1 MGLND
6 EANKQARLQKAVT
19 MSKIAAEKLDDPIFV
34 ETKERLEKAYI
45 AGWRGAKT
53 APEREEYWYRMQV
66 LEDVVIA
73 LQATRSAG
81 TLAANM
87 LEQEQKVARVG
98 K

>member
-6 EANKQARLQKAVT
+6 EANKQVRLQKAVT
-19 MSKIAAEKLDDPIFV
+19 MSKVAAEKLDDPIFV
-34 ETKERLEKAYI
+34 EIKERLEKAYSM
-45 AGWRGAKT
+45 GWRAAKT
-53 APEREEYWYRMQV
+53 VEDREMYWHRMQV
-66 LEDVVIA
+66 LDEVIIA